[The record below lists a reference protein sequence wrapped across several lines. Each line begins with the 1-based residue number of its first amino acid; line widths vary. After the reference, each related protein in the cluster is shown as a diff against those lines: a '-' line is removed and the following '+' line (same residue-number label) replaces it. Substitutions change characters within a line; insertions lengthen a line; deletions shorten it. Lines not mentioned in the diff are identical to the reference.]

1 MLQEV
6 KSEDGETPPPTSSN
20 GPGPS
25 RMSLHDVTRAFQ
37 QVPPPPAGSI
47 TGKASP
53 QSSVVQPAF
62 SGSTRHPSFP
72 PPHGQPVHSAA
83 VGGPAYPYHSPML
96 SHSPAPTLM
105 YPHPMTPNPIMGGPS
120 AQYPQPMWIPMPPPG
135 GQTPGGPVRPLPSP
149 YPAHASYIPYPSP
162 GTYAA
167 SQPGPLPPPGPPPPN
182 GTQNRSRPGAPAGLS
197 PNMSHSR
204 SPATV
209 PMYQGSPVLVHPQAI
224 LHVQPSYPGMMPP
237 GGRGVPMQASHP
249 HPTPGPHGGGYTPT
263 THAPYVR
270 PPW

>member
-1 MLQEV
+1 
-6 KSEDGETPPPTSSN
+6 
-20 GPGPS
+20 
-25 RMSLHDVTRAFQ
+25 MSLHDVTRAFQ

-53 QSSVVQPAF
+53 QSSAVQPAL

-72 PPHGQPVHSAA
+72 LPHAQPVHSAA
-83 VGGPAYPYHSPML
+83 LGGPAYPAYHSPML

-105 YPHPMTPNPIMGGPS
+105 YPHCMTPNPIMGGPS
-120 AQYPQPMWIPMPPPG
+120 AQYPQPMWIPMPPG

-162 GTYAA
+162 GAYAA
-167 SQPGPLPPPGPPPPN
+167 SQPGPLPPPGPPPN
-182 GTQNRSRPGAPAGLS
+182 GTQNRSRPGAHTGLS

-209 PMYQGSPVLVHPQAI
+209 PMYHHQGSPVLVHPQAI
-224 LHVQPSYPGMMPP
+224 MHVQPSYPGAMAP
-237 GGRGVPMQASHP
+237 GGRGVPMQASHPPHP

-263 THAPYVR
+263 THTSYVR